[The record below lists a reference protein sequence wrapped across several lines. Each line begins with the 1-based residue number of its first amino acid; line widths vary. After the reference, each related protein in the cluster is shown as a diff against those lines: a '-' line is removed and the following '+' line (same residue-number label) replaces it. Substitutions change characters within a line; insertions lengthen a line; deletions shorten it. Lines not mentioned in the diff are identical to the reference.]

1 MISSSVPTLVPLP
14 FAASGSK
21 HAIPTASQIGITAG
35 AASLTDGFPPLT
47 FTPIASGG
55 VPPDGN
61 DMNGILNLISA
72 NTNWANAG
80 GTYPYNS
87 AFSTYIGGYPKGA
100 VLIMAAGTGFW
111 LSTIDNNTTN
121 PESGPSANWIA
132 FGPFQTQ
139 SGANN
144 YASDTGLANAY
155 VVTLS
160 PVPVALIPGL
170 MVRFIVGHTNTGAST
185 LNVNGTGALT
195 ITIDGTNLPY
205 AGQISAGALVNVVFD
220 GTSWQIINPHTVDA
234 TTSIFG
240 RMRFGTNA
248 EQLAGLL
255 GTVGCTPAGLASGF
269 GGSGANRYYKLPG
282 GFILQFGSALGTG
295 NIVDIQSLTINYPIS
310 FPNNVFQ
317 VVGNTFMQNSWD
329 AFAIW
334 RQEFSSN
341 LSSVIFTVRE
351 INNTTTQTGW
361 GVSYIAL
368 GN

>member
-72 NTNWANAG
+72 NTQWANAG
-80 GTYPYNS
+80 GTYPYNA
-87 AFSTYIGGYPKGA
+87 AFSTSIGGYPRGA

-121 PESGPSANWIA
+121 PESGPSPNWIA
-132 FGPFQTQ
+132 FGPYQTQ
-139 SGANN
+139 GGSNN
-144 YASDTGLANAY
+144 YSADTGTANTY

-160 PVPVALIPGL
+160 PAPAALIPGL
-170 MVRFIVGHTNTGAST
+170 MVRFIVAHTNTGAST
-185 LNVNGTGALT
+185 LNVNGTGAIT
-195 ITIDGTNLPY
+195 ITMDGTNLPY
-205 AGQISAGALVNVVFD
+205 AGQISVGALVNVVFD

-234 TTSIFG
+234 TTTVFG

-255 GTVGCTPAGLASGF
+255 TNVGCTPAGLASGVLLATP
-269 GGSGANRYYKLPG
+269 GHRIDPG
-282 GFILQFGSALGTG
+282 GLIAQWGYVTATTQQTTTFNFGFTFPSAAFLMFATLGSVISKTAFTSVGAQPISTSQF
-295 NIVDIQSLTINYPIS
+295 SLTLAY
-310 FPNNVFQ
+310 
-317 VVGNTFMQNSWD
+317 
-329 AFAIW
+329 
-334 RQEFSSN
+334 
-341 LSSVIFTVRE
+341 SSVT
-351 INNTTTQTGW
+351 
-361 GVSYIAL
+361 SYGISWLAF
-368 GN
+368 GY

>member
-72 NTNWANAG
+72 NTNWTNAG

-87 AFSTYIGGYPKGA
+87 AFATYIGGYPKGA

-132 FGPFQTQ
+132 FGPYQTQ
-139 SGANN
+139 GGGNN
-144 YASDTGLANAY
+144 YSADTGTANTY

-160 PVPVALIPGL
+160 PAPTTLIPGL
-170 MVRFIVGHTNTGAST
+170 VVRFIAAHTNTSTST
-185 LNVNGTGALT
+185 LNVNGTGAIT
-195 ITIDGTNLPY
+195 ITTDGTNGPY
-205 AGQISAGALVNVVFD
+205 AGQISVGALITTIFD
-220 GTSWQIINPHTVDA
+220 GTSWQIINPHTVGA
-234 TTSIFG
+234 TTGIYG
-240 RMRFGTNA
+240 IIRFGTNA
-248 EQLAGLL
+248 EQLAGLS
-255 GTVGCTPAGLASGF
+255 GTIGCTPAGLASGQSLSSP
-269 GGSGANRYYKLPG
+269 GYKPYPG
-282 GFILQFGSALGTG
+282 GLIEQWGLTG
-295 NIVDIQSLTINYPIS
+295 IVPPSSTLAITFPTAY
-310 FPNNVFQ
+310 PNNY
-317 VVGNTFMQNSWD
+317 
-329 AFAIW
+329 
-334 RQEFSSN
+334 
-341 LSSVIFTVRE
+341 LSVIAVFTDAT
-351 INNTTTQTGW
+351 NTTRSTACNINAYSKTGFSLYNPSANGSQFFW
-361 GVSYIAL
+361 MSKGF
-368 GN
+368 